1 MGGANSFTVNVTKQE
16 TFDRT
21 KELLDEFLP
30 WFSVPRFHI
39 GTDEYPTGG
48 TQKSWALTA
57 QGVEPGGTV
66 ERGGF
71 QFAWPDEDGP
81 MRCWPTGRR
90 SGSTPRRRRWAS

>member
-30 WFSVPRFHI
+30 WFSGPRFHI
-39 GTDEYPTGG
+39 GTDEYQTGG
-48 TQKSWALTA
+48 TQKSWAPTE

-66 ERGGF
+66 ERG
-71 QFAWPDEDGP
+71 A
-81 MRCWPTGRR
+81 
-90 SGSTPRRRRWAS
+90 